1 MKFQFWWQ
9 FCHNAN
15 YNTHKSNNNHK
26 AHAIATKETKN
37 KAEKF
42 QLVIQKWDLKKLVK
56 PFLGFLPLIK

>member
-1 MKFQFWWQ
+1 MKCQFWWQ
-9 FCHNAN
+9 FYHNAH

-26 AHAIATKETKN
+26 AQAIATKETKK

-56 PFLGFLPLIK
+56 SFLGFLPLIK

>member
-26 AHAIATKETKN
+26 AHVIATKETK
-37 KAEKF
+37 
-42 QLVIQKWDLKKLVK
+42 KKLK
-56 PFLGFLPLIK
+56 NFNWLYKNGI